1 MAGIHGRSFTEQ
13 MMATAKKHA
22 VEQAETLFDKTTA
35 AVPAGKVM
43 SEYQTLLAQRA
54 ELEAQIAAVRE
65 EEVAN
70 ALEQIRQLVDE
81 FDLHEEVQF
90 TRARRGAPR
99 GAGAPRGTVQ
109 AKYRDPDS
117 GATWSG
123 RGKPPAWIAGKDRT
137 QFLID

>member
-1 MAGIHGRSFTEQ
+1 MA
-13 MMATAKKHA
+13 AAKKHA
-22 VEQAETLFDKTTA
+22 VEQAETLFDQPRA

-90 TRARRGAPR
+90 TRARRGTPR
-99 GAGAPRGTVQ
+99 GLGAGAPRGPVA

-123 RGKPPAWIAGKDRT
+123 RGKSPTWIAGKDRT

>member
-1 MAGIHGRSFTEQ
+1 
-13 MMATAKKHA
+13 MATAKKNA
-22 VEQAETLFDKTTA
+22 VEQAETLFDNSRA
-35 AVPAGKVM
+35 AVPAEKVM
-43 SEYQTLLAQRA
+43 SQYQALLAQRA

-81 FDLHEEVQF
+81 YDLHEEVQF
-90 TRARRGAPR
+90 TRASRGAPR
-99 GAGAPRGTVQ
+99 GSGAGVARGPVA

-137 QFLID
+137 QFVIG